1 MLISKRLLAPLVLKV
16 DFTESFWD
24 ISVGQARGWLLGAV
38 ATDLLVQY
46 FAGMPSILT
55 ILASCLTLGIFW
67 SFPAR
72 LSGAVGGLYISQA
85 LGSLVVVTALAM
97 TGYPLAAD
105 LGALLWGAWC
115 MFALVR
121 LILGY
126 IRTPK
131 SQLEP

>member
-1 MLISKRLLAPLVLKV
+1 MLTISKRLLEPLFIKV

-24 ISVGQARGWLLGAV
+24 ISPRQARVWLLAAV
-38 ATDLLVQY
+38 VTDLLVQS
-46 FAGMPSILT
+46 FAGLPSLFT

-67 SFPAR
+67 SVPAR

-85 LGSLVVVTALAM
+85 LGSLVVVTAVAM
-97 TGYPLAAD
+97 TGHQVAVD
-105 LGALLWGAWC
+105 ISALLWWAWC
-115 MFALVR
+115 MFALVQ

-131 SQLEP
+131 SQLE